1 MVRRLGALAAVSATL
16 TGLILAVTSPA
27 EAQDWPNRPITMVAP
42 FAAGGSTD
50 AIARIVADGL
60 STQLHQPVIVENI
73 GGAGGMTGANRVA
86 KAAPDGYQFGLGN
99 VGTHAVSQSLS
110 KNPPYHV
117 TTDFAPVAL
126 FADLSLVLVTRKD
139 LPANNLQEFIAY
151 AKAHQDTL
159 KYGSA
164 GAGSG
169 PHITCVM
176 LNNAIGV
183 NPTHI
188 PYRGSAQAEQD
199 LVASRFDYLCD
210 FISTALPQING
221 KTVKPIA
228 TLTRERTPVLPDLAT
243 ADEQG
248 LKGFDSPGWYAFVA
262 PAKTPAPVI
271 ARLNKAL
278 AAALETPAV
287 AERLQQ
293 LGNAVP
299 SPAQRSPEFLAQFI
313 RSEIAKWAAPIK
325 ASGTVLN

>member
-1 MVRRLGALAAVSATL
+1 MSFRAFATVAAIAALAAIPAAAQEIPTRTL
-16 TGLILAVTSPA
+16 TLVVPYAPGGPADIVT
-27 EAQDWPNRPITMVAP
+27 
-42 FAAGGSTD
+42 
-50 AIARIVADGL
+50 RIVVPKMTEVLG
-60 STQLHQPVIVENI
+60 QQIVVENLP
-73 GGAGGMTGANRVA
+73 GAGGMTGAVKVA
-86 KAAPDGYQFGLGN
+86 RAAPDGYTFMQGPAGVMTQN
-99 VGTHAVSQSLS
+99 QSLYS
-110 KNPPYHV
+110 HPLYDGA
-117 TTDFAPVAL
+117 TDFTAIGLVATAPPILVARN
-126 FADLSLVLVTRKD
+126 DMPV
-139 LPANNLQEFIAY
+139 NNLQEFITY

-169 PHITCVM
+169 PHITCVL

-278 AAALETPAV
+278 VAALEVPAV
-287 AERLQQ
+287 RERLQQ

-299 SPAQRSPEFLAQFI
+299 PPAQRSPEFLAQFI
-313 RSEIAKWAAPIK
+313 RSEIAKWAVPIK

>member
-1 MVRRLGALAAVSATL
+1 MRFRALAAVAA
-16 TGLILAVTSPA
+16 IAAMVVAAPA
-27 EAQDWPNRPITMVAP
+27 AAQDFPTRPLTLVVP
-42 FAAGGSTD
+42 YPAGGPADIVT
-50 AIARIVADGL
+50 RIVTPKMGEVL
-60 STQLHQPVIVENI
+60 GQPIVVENLP
-73 GGAGGMTGANRVA
+73 GAGGMTGAVKVA
-86 KAAPDGYQFGLGN
+86 RAAPDGYTFMQGPAGVMTQN
-99 VGTHAVSQSLS
+99 QSLYS
-110 KNPPYHV
+110 HPLYDGA
-117 TTDFAPVAL
+117 TDFAAIGLIATAPPILIARNDMGV
-126 FADLSLVLVTRKD
+126 
-139 LPANNLQEFIAY
+139 NNLQEFIAY
-151 AKAHQDTL
+151 VKAHQDTL
-159 KYGSA
+159 KFGSA

-169 PHITCVM
+169 PHITCVL
-176 LNNAIGV
+176 LNTALGI

-199 LVASRFDYLCD
+199 LVASRFDYMCD

-228 TLTRERTPVLPDLAT
+228 TLTRERTPVLPNLAT

-271 ARLNKAL
+271 RRLNQAL

-299 SPAQRSPEFLAQFI
+299 PAPQRSPEFLAQFI
-313 RSEIAKWAAPIK
+313 RSEIVKWAAPIK